1 MPNLNCRPKQLARA
15 WGLLRAELEARLTPS
30 LGAGLRGW
38 EMGAGKEGKSIQG
51 HVLTW
56 SPIWDCTCLDLLRSL
71 HGMPQSPPLPGG
83 KGSIWV
89 WLSSPW
95 ACSTGHRLSVFP
107 RVEHVNTKQAS
118 MSGAQGRKTETRDL
132 EMIAGHLLSPSPC
145 AAEPSAHFSPS
156 LPQKTFLSA
165 SDSDPFS
172 ASVTLRLQLTLPFLP
187 EDVSKKKRAK

>member
-95 ACSTGHRLSVFP
+95 ACSTGHRLCVS
-107 RVEHVNTKQAS
+107 TC
-118 MSGAQGRKTETRDL
+118 GAC
-132 EMIAGHLLSPSPC
+132 GHLTVPRTWSPGHEAREPGPGNDPRTSPK
-145 AAEPSAHFSPS
+145 S
-156 LPQKTFLSA
+156 LPMCCRVFSTLLSKPP
-165 SDSDPFS
+165 S
-172 ASVTLRLQLTLPFLP
+172 
-187 EDVSKKKRAK
+187 EDFPQCL